1 MDRWTQAVCISIQ
14 ILLASSIVDAIRI
27 ASTSTRIPTAFSKR
41 INDILTYHKI
51 IPDVLDYSPFD
62 MLTVRYLNGLAPSL
76 GNIFVAEDVQY
87 APYFVGWPCIRN
99 RTYTLIMIDPDVPSR
114 DNPTHREYRQWLIVN
129 IRGPNLFSG
138 SVITKYKGPK
148 LRPGSGPHRYIFLV
162 YKQPH
167 VHVDFSDAFTEY
179 HDTEN
184 ENRYN
189 FSTAKF
195 VKTYNLGNPV
205 AINFF
210 RCLDDA
216 T

>member
-1 MDRWTQAVCISIQ
+1 MSCGWTQTVWISIQ
-14 ILLASSIVDAIRI
+14 ILLACSIVDAIRI

-41 INDILTYHKI
+41 IYDILTYHKI
-51 IPDVLDYSPFD
+51 IPDSRLFS
-62 MLTVRYLNGLAPSL
+62 VRYAN
-76 GNIFVAEDVQY
+76 
-87 APYFVGWPCIRN
+87 
-99 RTYTLIMIDPDVPSR
+99 DPDVPSR
-114 DNPTHREYRQWLIVN
+114 DNPTHREYRHWLIVN

-138 SVITKYKGPK
+138 SVITKYRGPK
-148 LRPGSGPHRYIFLV
+148 LRPGSGSHRYIFLI

-167 VHVDFSDAFTEY
+167 VHVDFSDAFAEY
-179 HDTEN
+179 HDTKN